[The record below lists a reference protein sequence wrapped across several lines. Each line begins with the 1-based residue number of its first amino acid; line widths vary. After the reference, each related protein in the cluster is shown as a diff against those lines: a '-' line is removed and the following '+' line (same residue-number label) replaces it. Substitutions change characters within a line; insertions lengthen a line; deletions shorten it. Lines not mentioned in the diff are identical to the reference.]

1 MTIHPLFA
9 APPASRPT
17 VAPILFPDGMDKLLS
32 DRKETLRLATYC
44 VAQTEHPY
52 RMAARY
58 LAWADRMSARIAQ
71 VAK

>member
-1 MTIHPLFA
+1 MTIHPLFT
-9 APPASRPT
+9 RPRSA
-17 VAPILFPDGMDKLLS
+17 VVPSLFPTGMDALLS

-52 RMAARY
+52 RMAARFVS
-58 LAWADRMSARIAQ
+58 WAERMSARIAQ